1 MTPAKLSGLLGM
13 CRRCGRLVTG
23 FDAVVALC
31 ETETPLLMTAADAS
45 PRTEKELRFRAA
57 RHPIY
62 RLPLSK
68 DEIARAIGS
77 QKPIACL
84 ATDDEG
90 FARAIRPLCLSADA
104 ANHDL
109 EEEFHYDD

>member
-1 MTPAKLSGLLGM
+1 MTPAKLSGLLGL

-31 ETETPLLMTAADAS
+31 ETEEALLMLASDAS
-45 PRTEKELRFRAA
+45 PRTVKELRFRAA
-57 RHPIY
+57 HRPIH

-68 DEIARAIGS
+68 DEIAHAVGS

-84 ATDDEG
+84 ATVDDG
-90 FARAIRPLCLSADA
+90 FARAMRPLCLPI
-104 ANHDL
+104 HDL
-109 EEEFHYDD
+109 EEESHYDD

>member
-1 MTPAKLSGLLGM
+1 MTSAKLGGLLGM

-31 ETETPLLMTAADAS
+31 GTSALLMLANDAS
-45 PRTEKELRFRAA
+45 PRTAKELLFRAA
-57 RHPIY
+57 RHPVY

-68 DEIARAIGS
+68 DEIARAVGS

-84 ATDDEG
+84 ATEDSG
-90 FARAIRPLCLSADA
+90 FAEAIRPLCSPF
-104 ANHDL
+104 HEL
-109 EEEFHYDD
+109 EEDSHYDD